1 MASPAESLTSNL
13 TAAHKMPG
21 VAQNTDPEL
30 LAHAVAGRQDDF
42 AELYRRRQGSI
53 YRFVLQMSGSAAMA
67 EDVTQETFLAVL
79 AQEARYDQ
87 ERGSVAA
94 FLYGIARNMLLRR
107 LERDRRYLP
116 ENPEWDEPAF
126 DGDLLLD
133 LTRAESIERVRR
145 AVLTLPAVYR
155 EVVVL
160 CDLQEASYEDAAAAL
175 ECPVGTVRSR
185 LNRARGMLARK
196 LCGTGDA
203 SRSEAVRSCE

>member
-1 MASPAESLTSNL
+1 MVSRAESLTSAF
-13 TAAHKMPG
+13 TSVRKMTG
-21 VAQNTDPEL
+21 VAHNTDPEL
-30 LAHAVAGRQDDF
+30 LNQALAGRQDGF
-42 AELYRRRQGSI
+42 AELYRRRQGSV
-53 YRFVLQMSGSAAMA
+53 YRFALQMSGSAAMA
-67 EDVTQETFLAVL
+67 EDITQETFLAVL
-79 AQEARYDQ
+79 AQEARYDH

-94 FLYGIARNMLLRR
+94 YLYGIARNMLLRR

-116 ENPEWDEPAF
+116 ENPEWDEPVF

-145 AVLTLPAVYR
+145 AVLTLPPAYR

-175 ECPVGTVRSR
+175 DCPVGTIRSR

-196 LCGTGDA
+196 LCGVN
-203 SRSEAVRSCE
+203 EIVRSCE